1 MTHVGRPLKG
11 QAKPSSE
18 TLFAVLTSGRGD
30 VVPIMP
36 ATGTDAQVIGVSQIE
51 TQFEVTPALGL
62 SDALVLSDQ
71 A

>member
-1 MTHVGRPLKG
+1 MIHEDS

-18 TLFAVLTSGRGD
+18 TLFAVLTSGHGD

-36 ATGTDAQVIGVSQIE
+36 ATGTDDQPIGVSQIE
-51 TQFEVTPALGL
+51 AQFEVTPALGL
-62 SDALVLSDQ
+62 SDALVLSEQ